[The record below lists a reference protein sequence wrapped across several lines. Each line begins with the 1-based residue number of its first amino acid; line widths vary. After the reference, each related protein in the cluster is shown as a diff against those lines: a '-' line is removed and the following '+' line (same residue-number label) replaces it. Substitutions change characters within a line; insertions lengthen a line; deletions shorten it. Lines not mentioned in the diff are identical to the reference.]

1 MYLAQSKPAC
11 SQTKASVV
19 AVVDG
24 TAISSVDLKNKVKL
38 LLLTTG
44 KIDNAENMKLHQEEA
59 LEMLIDETLK
69 IQAARSL
76 NSEAIQQATTR
87 ARAFFEDIYAD
98 EILSAAERLQAAGIR
113 ISTALDQIKADIV
126 LSLIHI

>member
-69 IQAARSL
+69 IHRGFHSHDYRGIKNIPTL
-76 NSEAIQQATTR
+76 FEKI
-87 ARAFFEDIYAD
+87 FFSFFRCKPYSY
-98 EILSAAERLQAAGIR
+98 L
-113 ISTALDQIKADIV
+113 KAKKDSYKVI
-126 LSLIHI
+126 